1 MHIGGVVSSARLQRP
16 SGVPVA
22 VRLAGGV
29 SPCASTARAARTC
42 PASSATSGPGY
53 NDSPDRYELEVLG
66 GASEVTVS

>member
-16 SGVPVA
+16 AGVPVA

-29 SPCASTARAARTC
+29 SRVRVDGARRKNV
-42 PASSATSGPGY
+42 SGKQRYVGTGY

-66 GASEVTVS
+66 GAAEVTVS